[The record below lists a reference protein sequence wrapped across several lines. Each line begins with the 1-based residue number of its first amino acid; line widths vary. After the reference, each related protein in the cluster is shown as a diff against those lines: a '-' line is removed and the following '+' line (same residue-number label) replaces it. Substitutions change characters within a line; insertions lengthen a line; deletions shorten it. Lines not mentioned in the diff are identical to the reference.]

1 MQSKNFLELFKVKK
15 PVIGMLHLKGDDDED
30 IFKRFKKELEI
41 FVASGIDAVIV
52 ETYFGK
58 YHNLEQALE
67 YLSIKKPIL
76 YGVNCLNIDHM
87 GFYLGKKYSTAFIQV
102 DSVVGHVKPRD
113 EETLQNFFDLERS
126 DYKGYLLGGVR
137 FKYQP
142 LLSKN
147 TLEEDLK
154 IAQKRCD
161 AICVTEDAT
170 GQETSIKKIKEF
182 RNNIGDFPLIVAAGV
197 TPENIKK
204 AFEYADGAIIG
215 SYFKDNYKDDGEVSE
230 EHVLRLIKKVKEIR
244 GQIND

>member
-1 MQSKNFLELFKVKK
+1 M
-15 PVIGMLHLKGDDDED
+15 
-30 IFKRFKKELEI
+30 
-41 FVASGIDAVIV
+41 
-52 ETYFGK
+52 
-58 YHNLEQALE
+58 
-67 YLSIKKPIL
+67 
-76 YGVNCLNIDHM
+76 
-87 GFYLGKKYSTAFIQV
+87 
-102 DSVVGHVKPRD
+102 
-113 EETLQNFFDLERS
+113 
-126 DYKGYLLGGVR
+126 
-137 FKYQP
+137 
-142 LLSKN
+142 
-147 TLEEDLK
+147 K